1 MPKALGAIKYLLVAV
16 DYLTKWIEAR
26 PLREISA
33 SEVERFTWKHLIC
46 RYGLHYAIVIDN
58 STQFKAYTYEEFLTR
73 LGVKHLVTSIEHP
86 QTNDQAKAANKV
98 ILRTLCIRPDKSKG
112 LWKEELPS
120 ILWAYHC
127 SPQTTINETPC
138 CLTYGTDAMI
148 LVKVRELSTRRFF
161 F

>member
-1 MPKALGAIKYLLVAV
+1 MVAI
-16 DYLTKWIEAR
+16 DYFTKLIEAR

-33 SEVERFTWKHLIC
+33 TEVEKFTWKHLIR
-46 RYGLHYAIVIDN
+46 RYGVPYAIVTDN
-58 STQFKAYTYEEFLTR
+58 DTQFKAQAYEEFLSR
-73 LGVKHLVTSIEHP
+73 LSVKHLVTYVEHL
-86 QTNDQAKAANKV
+86 QTNGQVEAANKV
-98 ILRTLCIRPDKSKG
+98 ILKALRTGLDKLKS
-112 LWKEELPS
+112 LSKEELPS